1 MLRLM
6 RTAMK
11 YLVIGLLFGL
21 LFAPRSGRETRR
33 MLRDEMVEYLN
44 VLFRSAVD
52 QVRGQSEGQ
61 HRS

>member
-1 MLRLM
+1 MLRLT
-6 RTAMK
+6 RTAVK

-44 VLFRSAVD
+44 VLFHSVAD
-52 QVRGQSEGQ
+52 QVRGHSAEQ